1 MHGSGARPEC
11 SVHGNGD
18 PVEAPVMQH
27 LSLSAVDLDRL
38 YSPIREPADDQLEDL
53 EDDDQDTILQSGL
66 RIAGEIRTAMLTTG
80 RTRRRDPVGS
90 VSTSLLSVGGH
101 RQEKRG
107 TTTAVG
113 SSTTT
118 SLTAHDYGT
127 RIAASQQSPTLTAQR
142 ACGHP

>member
-1 MHGSGARPEC
+1 MRA
-11 SVHGNGD
+11 
-18 PVEAPVMQH
+18 
-27 LSLSAVDLDRL
+27 
-38 YSPIREPADDQLEDL
+38 PADDQLEDL
-53 EDDDQDTILQSGL
+53 EDDDQDTILQSGM

-101 RQEKRG
+101 RQEERG

-118 SLTAHDYGT
+118 SPTAHDYGT
-127 RIAASQQSPTLTAQR
+127 GIATSQRSITATTTDTTQQ
-142 ACGHP
+142 